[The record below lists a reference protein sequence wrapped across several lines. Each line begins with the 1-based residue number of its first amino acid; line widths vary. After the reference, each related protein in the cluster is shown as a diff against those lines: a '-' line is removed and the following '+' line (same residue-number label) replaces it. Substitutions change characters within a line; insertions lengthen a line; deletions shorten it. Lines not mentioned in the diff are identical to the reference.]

1 MMTSEEVLSS
11 YEAMAALTTQMVVAA
26 GNSEWDR
33 FMQLEQRCALHVAAL
48 KQNDTALAMQ
58 GAAREKKVALIKKL
72 LADDRK
78 IRDLTTPWMAQ
89 LAALINNTHTERR
102 LASAYGRA

>member
-11 YEAMAALTTQMVVAA
+11 YEAMAALTAQMLVAA
-26 GNSEWDR
+26 NNGEWER
-33 FMQLEQRCALHVAAL
+33 FMQLEQRCAMHVARL
-48 KQNDTALAMQ
+48 KQNDQAPALPAP
-58 GAAREKKVALIKKL
+58 ARQKKVELIRKL

-89 LAALINNTHTERR
+89 LAALINSTHTERR
-102 LASAYGRA
+102 LASAYGRV